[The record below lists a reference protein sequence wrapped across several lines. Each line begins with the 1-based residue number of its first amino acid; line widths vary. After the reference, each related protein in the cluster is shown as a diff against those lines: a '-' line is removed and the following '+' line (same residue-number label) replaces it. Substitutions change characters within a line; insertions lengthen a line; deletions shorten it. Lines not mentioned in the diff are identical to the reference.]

1 MESRFLDAKLT
12 VFGLEPDEFICFL
25 GPFML
30 FYFMDLLF
38 VGLILGAFFAF
49 TIKKVKSGKPE
60 GYLMHLLYKLGVPF
74 PGLIPP
80 HITHFEE

>member
-1 MESRFLDAKLT
+1 MESRFLDSKLT
-12 VFGLEPDEFICFL
+12 VFGLEPDEFLCFM

-30 FYFMDLLF
+30 LYLMDMIFIGVL
-38 VGLILGAFFAF
+38 VGGGLAF
-49 TIKKVKSGKPE
+49 TLKKIKSGKP
-60 GYLMHLLYKLGVPF
+60 GGFLVHLLYKLGIPF